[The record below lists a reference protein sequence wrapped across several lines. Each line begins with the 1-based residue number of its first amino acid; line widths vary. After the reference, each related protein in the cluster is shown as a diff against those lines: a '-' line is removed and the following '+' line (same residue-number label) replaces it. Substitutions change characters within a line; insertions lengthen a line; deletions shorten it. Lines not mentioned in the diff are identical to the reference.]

1 MTVSQILLFGSEN
14 LINKIP
20 RNAGSEPGDF
30 TVWHFN
36 YRELFISFYAN
47 PFNMP

>member
-20 RNAGSEPGDF
+20 PERRERAGG
-30 TVWHFN
+30 
-36 YRELFISFYAN
+36 FYSLA
-47 PFNMP
+47 F